1 MMEFILSLP
10 VIGLAMLITRTLP
23 GPLIVLYPL
32 GVVVQFMLM
41 YGLALTISSWS
52 VVVPDLARIVRI
64 AMRAMFYLTPV
75 LYAMSNIPER
85 IRPFAALNPVV
96 APIGLYRIGFWPQ
109 EHESATHYAISFALC
124 AIIVVVGIVV
134 FRKLEPRILKEA

>member
-1 MMEFILSLP
+1 
-10 VIGLAMLITRTLP
+10 
-23 GPLIVLYPL
+23 
-32 GVVVQFMLM
+32 
-41 YGLALTISSWS
+41 

-109 EHESATHYAISFALC
+109 EHESALHYAISFGLC
-124 AIIVVVGIVV
+124 GGILILGVFV
-134 FRKLEPRILKEA
+134 FRRLEPRILKEA